1 MSAIITH
8 AEPARPVLPPLRT
21 QESVLVVDDDPEMLM
36 ILEHTL
42 THEGYTVVAASS
54 AGQAMERVR
63 SRPIALVLLDWDLVR
78 GKSRPDEPD
87 TGSAVLRACREVNLL
102 LPVIVMSGNQ
112 RLDARTDALM
122 QNADSF
128 LQKPFSVDMLAR
140 HVRFWMQRA
149 RGARA
154 TFRLSDED
162 DIIPCDE
169 LKRRYVRSVVAL
181 LGGNLSEAARR
192 LQLHRHT
199 VAALL
204 AEPEP
209 GETAQGQACMAPV

>member
-1 MSAIITH
+1 M
-8 AEPARPVLPPLRT
+8 
-21 QESVLVVDDDPEMLM
+21 
-36 ILEHTL
+36 
-42 THEGYTVVAASS
+42 
-54 AGQAMERVR
+54 
-63 SRPIALVLLDWDLVR
+63 
-78 GKSRPDEPD
+78 

-112 RLDARTDALM
+112 RFDARTDALM

-154 TFRLSDED
+154 TFRLSAED

-209 GETAQGQACMAPV
+209 GESAEDRRSMTPA